1 MDKLTKFEIKILSY
15 LDKKIDN
22 TSNKDQVFKLL
33 KDEFG
38 LDRSEVLDLYRLWYY
53 NKGIGDYDTMEVDRE
68 GPLINFLN
76 NISLL
81 NSQELGCNFL
91 LKVLLSY

>member
-33 KDEFG
+33 KDEF
-38 LDRSEVLDLYRLWYY
+38 V
-53 NKGIGDYDTMEVDRE
+53 I
-68 GPLINFLN
+68 FLHKDAKSPSAR
-76 NISLL
+76 IIIDIYL
-81 NSQELGCNFL
+81 
-91 LKVLLSY
+91 

>member
-53 NKGIGDYDTMEVDRE
+53 N
-68 GPLINFLN
+68 N
-76 NISLL
+76 N
-81 NSQELGCNFL
+81 E
-91 LKVLLSY
+91 